1 VFLIEA
7 RKRSKLKTPKQDKM
21 LAIIAAIKRAATE
34 NLMVKIAGS
43 FSNESNNFFKK
54 DPFLN
59 FID

>member
-1 VFLIEA
+1 
-7 RKRSKLKTPKQDKM
+7 M